1 MMHYNRDIE
10 QEELASEIKAIA
22 VSIRAVFLEMKGG
35 GFTDPELYGAIGSH
49 YENVLL
55 AIADKVEEL
64 EAL

>member
-1 MMHYNRDIE
+1 MIRYTDLE
-10 QEELASEIKAIA
+10 QEEIAAELKAIA
-22 VSIRAVFLEMKGG
+22 VSIRSCFLTMKEG

-49 YENVLL
+49 YESVLL